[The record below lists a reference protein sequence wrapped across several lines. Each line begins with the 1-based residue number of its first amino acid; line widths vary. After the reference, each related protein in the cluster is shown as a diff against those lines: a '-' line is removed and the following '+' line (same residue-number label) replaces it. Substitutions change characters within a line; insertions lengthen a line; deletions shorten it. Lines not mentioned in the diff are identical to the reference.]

1 MTRFS
6 AAGLDLSRFAAPVA
20 IQGIDEDE
28 ILAERKAR
36 LLELY
41 DAAGIEYDVDNLE
54 FDPAIILEEADTY
67 RELLTLA
74 RVNDAVRAVMVS
86 FAVGADLDHLA
97 AFYGVNRLTGETDAA
112 FRRRVLLAPEAF
124 GCAGA
129 HGAYVFHALTADPR
143 VKNVD
148 VWSPRPGEVIIAVQS
163 SEGDGRAS
171 DGLVS
176 VVSDRIHRADI
187 KSLTDMVSVRSVVNV
202 PYEVKAEIYIL
213 PGPDPLMVKTE
224 ALAALQAETTLR
236 RTPSRDVPRSA
247 LYAAAHVG
255 PVDKVILKYPMQD
268 IARGNGEV
276 GVCTAIDLVVKTY
289 DG

>member
-1 MTRFS
+1 M
-6 AAGLDLSRFAAPVA
+6 SRFAAPVA

-41 DAAGIEYDVDNLE
+41 DAVGIEYDVDNLE

-74 RVNDAVRAVMVS
+74 RVNDAVRAVMVA
-86 FAVGADLDHLA
+86 FATGTDLDHMA
-97 AFYGVNRLTGETDAA
+97 ARFGVDRFVGETDAL

-129 HGAYVFHALTADPR
+129 HGAYVFHALSADSR

-148 VWSPRPGEVIIAVQS
+148 VWTPRPGEVIIAVQS
-163 SEGDGRAS
+163 SEGDGKAS
-171 DGLVS
+171 DELVTI
-176 VVSDRIHRADI
+176 VSDHIHRSDI

-202 PYEVKAEIYIL
+202 PYAVKADIYIM
-213 PGPDPLMVKTE
+213 PGPDPLMVRTE
-224 ALAALQAETTLR
+224 VLASLQAATLLR

-247 LYAAAHVG
+247 LYAAAHIG
-255 PVDKVILKYPMQD
+255 PVDKVILNSPTND

-276 GVCTAIDLVVKTY
+276 GVCTGIDIAVITY